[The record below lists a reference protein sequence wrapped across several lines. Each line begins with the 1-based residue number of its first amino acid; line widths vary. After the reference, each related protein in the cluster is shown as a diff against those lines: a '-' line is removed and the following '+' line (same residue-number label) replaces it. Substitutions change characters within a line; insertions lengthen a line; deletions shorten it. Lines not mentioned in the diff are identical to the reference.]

1 VKPEELLI
9 RGLKELGIIPSDR
22 EVAAFM
28 LYLNELKRW
37 QRAYSLTSLKKD
49 EDIIIKHFLDSAL
62 YLSAIDYISDNRSI
76 ADVGSGAGFPG
87 IPMKLLRPSIKM
99 SLIEPSRKKAAF
111 LRHIIKTLMLEDIE
125 VSEKKVED
133 IRGVSFDIAV
143 TRALYKINEFIK
155 KASHIVKEGGLF
167 ILNKGPKVGE
177 ELKGI
182 RLPYEIRS
190 MRLPLTDIKRNMVII
205 NK

>member
-1 VKPEELLI
+1 MKPEELLI
-9 RGLKELGIIPSDR
+9 RGLKELGIVPGEY

-37 QRAYSLTSLKKD
+37 QRTYNLTSLKKN
-49 EDIIIKHFLDSAL
+49 EDIVIKHFLDSAL
-62 YLSAIDYISDNRSI
+62 YLSAVDDVSDSSSI

-111 LRHIIKTLMLEDIE
+111 LRHIIKTLMLDDIE
-125 VSEKKVED
+125 VIEKRVED
-133 IRGVSFDIAV
+133 IRGVCFDIAV

-182 RLPYEIRS
+182 RLRYEIRS

-205 NK
+205 KK